1 MGLNVTFY
9 QNLSDNNVLDKT
21 ITAIGS
27 SITMNPTE
35 TISILNPNFIIKYDS
50 TLLSANYCYVT
61 KFNRY
66 YFCTVSVLTGGRMA
80 IQCKVDALM
89 SAKDAIKNCSACILR
104 NEFIGSNYIVD
115 NKMPI
120 DPNRFYI
127 NAIPFDSFAGNVEHY
142 ILVLNKGGAVNGG

>member
-1 MGLNVTFY
+1 MGLSVTFY
-9 QNLSDNNVLDKT
+9 QNLSDNNVLDKN

-35 TISILNPNFIIKYDS
+35 TVSILNPVFIIKHDS
-50 TLLSANYCYVT
+50 TLLSANYCYVAE
-61 KFNRY
+61 FNRY
-66 YFCTVSVLTGGRMA
+66 YFCTVSVLTGGRMT
-80 IQCKVDALM
+80 IQCKVDVLM

-115 NKMPI
+115 SKMPI

-127 NAIPFDSFAGNVEHY
+127 NAIPFDSFAGNEEHY
-142 ILVLNKGGAVNGG
+142 ILVLNKGGVVNGG